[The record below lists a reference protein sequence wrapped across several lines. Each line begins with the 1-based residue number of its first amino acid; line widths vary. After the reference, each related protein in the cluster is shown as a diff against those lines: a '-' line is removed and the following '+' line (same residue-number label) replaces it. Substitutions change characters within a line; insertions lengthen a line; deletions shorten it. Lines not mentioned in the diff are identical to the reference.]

1 MAEQDKLQTG
11 KAESSTPAEAG
22 ANADAKPVQE
32 PGTLSAAAAAAAAKI
47 EASMVVARAQAA
59 AAKEAAAEEAAKAAS
74 AKDVAAKATA
84 DKEAAAKAAAA
95 KAATD
100 KEAAAKAAA
109 DKEATAKAAAAK
121 ATAAKVA
128 AAKATQPQTKAPVAP
143 AATTATS
150 AATPAPKTPAAPGSA
165 PVASATPAAKVDAS
179 AAQPAAAPTVV
190 PAKPAEKPQVKEV
203 TEPEEIED
211 IIAKI
216 PVEPPPATTKVAV
229 TEKPRAAHS
238 SGPAEQNADATTVLP
253 RPTSAEPKVKAA
265 EQTASAVA
273 EARSRVFGAYTPVPE
288 PTPAARERRSRR
300 EAALEA
306 KPPLART
313 LQVLLAIC
321 YPFLLLIVVI
331 RLIASPIFLW
341 IAYQRPGFPAD
352 SFGFST
358 ADRLNYGSFGVDFL
372 NNVADNRYLGELRD
386 INGNP
391 LFLATEVQH
400 MADVKHVMSLTYLA
414 GAILGVIVLFALIYL
429 GKRYSGG
436 TRRGLFAGS
445 IATIVLL
452 AGLVTVAV
460 MGWETFFTSFH
471 KIFFANGTWTFN
483 YSDTLIRLYPPQFWV
498 DAAIG
503 IAGLVLITSI
513 ITLIATWPT
522 AKRRELAR
530 LRQEKRVFGL

>member
-11 KAESSTPAEAG
+11 KAESSTPAADG
-22 ANADAKPVQE
+22 AHADAKPAE
-32 PGTLSAAAAAAAAKI
+32 ERGTLSAAAAAAAAKI

-59 AAKEAAAEEAAKAAS
+59 AAKEAAAE
-74 AKDVAAKATA
+74 D
-84 DKEAAAKAAAA
+84 AAKAAADKDHKEAGA
-95 KAATD
+95 KAAAATAATD

-109 DKEATAKAAAAK
+109 GKEDAAKAATAKGSAA
-121 ATAAKVA
+121 TVA
-128 AAKATQPQTKAPVAP
+128 VAKATQPQTKAPVAP
-143 AATTATS
+143 AATTVTS
-150 AATPAPKTPAAPGSA
+150 AATPAPKTPAAPSSA
-165 PVASATPAAKVDAS
+165 PGASATPVAKVDS
-179 AAQPAAAPTVV
+179 PAAQPAAAPKVV
-190 PAKPAEKPQVKEV
+190 PAKPVEKPQAKEV
-203 TEPEEIED
+203 KEPEEIED

-238 SGPAEQNADATTVLP
+238 SAPAEQSTDATTILP

-372 NNVADNRYLGELRD
+372 NNVADNRFLGELRD

-429 GKRYSGG
+429 GKRYAGG

-452 AGLVTVAV
+452 AALVTVAV

-498 DAAIG
+498 DAAMG

>member
-11 KAESSTPAEAG
+11 KAESSTPAAAG
-22 ANADAKPVQE
+22 ANAKPVE
-32 PGTLSAAAAAAAAKI
+32 ELGTLSAAAAVAAAKI

-59 AAKEAAAEEAAKAAS
+59 AAKEVAAEEA
-74 AKDVAAKATA
+74 AAKATA

-95 KAATD
+95 KAASD
-100 KEAAAKAAA
+100 KEAAANAAA
-109 DKEATAKAAAAK
+109 DKEAAAKAAAAK

-128 AAKATQPQTKAPVAP
+128 AAKGTQPQTKAPVAP
-143 AATTATS
+143 AATTVTS
-150 AATPAPKTPAAPGSA
+150 AASPAPKTPAAPSSG
-165 PVASATPAAKVDAS
+165 PVASATPATPVAKEDAP
-179 AAQPAAAPTVV
+179 AAQPAAAPKVV
-190 PAKPAEKPQVKEV
+190 PAKPVEKPQAAQVK
-203 TEPEEIED
+203 EPEEIED

-238 SGPAEQNADATTVLP
+238 SAPAEQNADATTVLP

-372 NNVADNRYLGELRD
+372 NNVADNRFLGELRD

-429 GKRYSGG
+429 GKRYAGG

-498 DAAIG
+498 DAAMG